1 MANPTP
7 DIHAAVKAI
16 NHAHSYCN
24 LMSFLLEGRVG
35 SISGDI
41 LDGLPQA
48 FETVAYNLEVALD
61 ALEQKE

>member
-1 MANPTP
+1 MPNPAP

-24 LMSFLLEGRVG
+24 LMSSLLEGRVDN
-35 SISGDI
+35 IFGDM

-48 FETVAYNLEVALD
+48 FETAAYNLEVALD
-61 ALEQKE
+61 ALEQEE